1 MSNSIRMDL
10 KRMITGRNK
19 VSIAEGDFGAL
30 SNAWKEWKGRRLK
43 FRVGAREV
51 VLDVDMN
58 WESFVEQWS
67 RDVNGGAGSPPP
79 IKATVVVSEAPPV
92 SVSPIG
98 QELRDNCLEW
108 GTDHCV
114 FAPVLKR
121 LTESLYRTKSESVKK
136 RTNQRINKM
145 KELAREYDAGVPWDK
160 LEECAVKSGYKWV
173 IHDILGGVINT
184 YNKKSTD
191 VIRYYNVR
199 PNHLDTSCIV
209 MNDEF
214 KFISKD
220 AMRQKFQENKEDW
233 LTDKIFY
240 MYSGNIDDGA
250 PRTLYTIEGNYCV
263 KSSTKDEMSGFNK
276 KIGLNDVKLNALKY
290 PRVNRFLKDGRR
302 INSCPTMLW
311 DGIADGH
318 RDMPKA
324 YTQFKKCH
332 MYDGFLGAIHQWRT
346 GGFSCG
352 FVSEHIGFWGCRV
365 LSVEDELLGK
375 LGLVKGMNLI
385 LFGPELLYY
394 ISLGCEF
401 DITCGVWGSKFH
413 FEFPAEWVSDRE
425 DKIYAKW
432 SGMLSSE
439 HPTTILHF
447 PCSPE
452 WASHLKKDHPSVML
466 WDDEATVDIPA
477 EHMLTAHHL
486 LGGITSY
493 LRIQMIEAMKEFPV
507 GSITKVVMDGIY
519 FKGDVPTKVKWF
531 KEKELKDHP
540 TFRPWFEECDIDV
553 DWSIHKYSGNTLLT
567 GQGGCGKTY
576 SLMTDN
582 GLNDILFVSPSHIL
596 GQAVKAEFDVP
607 YTTFHKLMGLDYV
620 EIVNGVEVAKKV
632 VPFYKD
638 EYVPKVI
645 AIDEITQY
653 NGEDVEK
660 VFAMY
665 PTSLIFL
672 MGDIDSAGRWFQCS
686 IGKVWKPSGVSVIDM
701 PGDRRSDVGDKL
713 IDFKLEVRDVMRRV
727 FDSGEASR
735 SSMMLEWVRKNCK
748 IIPFDSAV
756 EMFKGKGMYSIFGA
770 GDTWIA
776 GTHLTN
782 DKLLSKGIVSGFY
795 KKGGYISDTEID
807 GYDKRGSFTIHS
819 YQGKTIRDGKIFI
832 TISDSFEYAMFYTAI
847 SRAVRFSQL
856 VFVE

>member
-1 MSNSIRMDL
+1 MFRMDL
-10 KRMITGRNK
+10 RSRITGK
-19 VSIAEGDFGAL
+19 TVVDIAEGDFGAL
-30 SNAWKEWKGRRLK
+30 ANVWRGWKGRRLRFK
-43 FRVGAREV
+43 VGMRQV
-51 VLDVDMN
+51 IMDVETN

-67 RDVNGGAGSPPP
+67 RDIVGSVGSPPP
-79 IKATVVVSEAPPV
+79 IKAKV
-92 SVSPIG
+92 SVSDAPPIPILPMT
-98 QELRDNCLEW
+98 QALRGDFEY

-114 FAPVLKR
+114 FAPVLSR
-121 LTESLYRTKSESVKK
+121 LNESYYKTKSESSKK
-136 RTNQRINKM
+136 RIQQRIAKM
-145 KELAREYDAGVPWDK
+145 KELAEEYDAGVPENK
-160 LEECAVKSGYKWV
+160 MEECAVKSGFVWK
-173 IHDILGGVINT
+173 IHNILGGVINV
-184 YNKKSTD
+184 YNKKGAE

-209 MNDEF
+209 MNDEV
-214 KFISKD
+214 KYITED
-220 AMRQKFQENKEDW
+220 AMRQKFQQNKDDW
-233 LTDKIFY
+233 LSHNIFY
-240 MYSGNIDDGA
+240 MYSGKVKDGC
-250 PRTLYTIEGNYCV
+250 PGMLYTIEGNYAV
-263 KSSTKDEMSGFNK
+263 KSSTKDEMAQFNK
-276 KIGLNDVKLNALKY
+276 MIDLNDIKLDALKY
-290 PRVNRFLKDGRR
+290 PRVNRFLKDARR

-332 MYDGFLGAIHQWRT
+332 MYAGFLGIIHQWRV
-346 GGFSCG
+346 GGFSSE
-352 FVSEHIGFWGCRV
+352 FIKEHIGFWGCKV
-365 LSVEDELLGK
+365 LSVKDELLDK
-375 LGLVKGMNLI
+375 LGMKNGMNLI

-401 DITCGVWGSKFH
+401 DVYSGVWGAKYD
-413 FEFPAEWVSDRE
+413 FEFPASWVSDRE

-447 PCSPE
+447 PCSQE

-477 EHMLTAHHL
+477 EYMKTAHHL

-493 LRIQMIEAMKEFPV
+493 LRIQMIEAMREFEP
-507 GSITKVVMDGIY
+507 GAITKVVMDGIY

-540 TFRPWFEECDIDV
+540 TFKPWFEDCDVEV
-553 DWSIHKYSGNTLLT
+553 DWSIHKYSGDTLLT

-576 SLMTDN
+576 SLLTDT
-582 GLNDILFVSPSHIL
+582 GLNNILFVSSSHIV
-596 GQAVKAEFDVP
+596 GQSVRAEFDVP
-607 YTTFHKLMGLDYV
+607 YTTFHKLVGLDWV
-620 EIVNGVEVAKKV
+620 EIVNGVEIVKKV

-638 EYVPKVI
+638 NYVPKVLC
-645 AIDEITQY
+645 IDELTQY
-653 NGEDVEK
+653 NAEDVEK

-665 PTSLIFL
+665 PTSLKFF
-672 MGDIDSAGRWFQCS
+672 MGDIDSFGRWFQCS

-701 PGDRRSDVGDKL
+701 PGDRRSDVGDRL
-713 IDFKLEVRDVMRRV
+713 VEFKLEVREVMRSI
-727 FDSGEASR
+727 FDSVSDGIAR
-735 SSMMLEWVRKNCK
+735 ASMMTEWVRKNCSV
-748 IIPFDSAV
+748 IDFDTAV
-756 EMFKGKGMYSIFGA
+756 SMFKGKGMYSIFGV

-795 KKGGYISDTEID
+795 KNGGYISDTEMD
-807 GYDKRGSFTIHS
+807 GYTKRGSFTIHS
-819 YQGKTIRDGKIFI
+819 YQGKTIREGKIFI
-832 TISDSFEYAMFYTAI
+832 SIGDSFEYAMFYTAI